1 MTAVRRFDQF
11 LMNPQEGKAFGIL
24 NRTPLLTPECN
35 NQDTVTSLAGYALS
49 DILVPGIS
57 SRW

>member
-1 MTAVRRFDQF
+1 LTH
-11 LMNPQEGKAFGIL
+11 G
-24 NRTPLLTPECN
+24 PLLTTECN
-35 NQDTVTSLAGYALS
+35 NQDTVTSLTGYALS